1 MTTSNPS
8 QDPPAVIFT
17 PSQRIKQ
24 LNEIDK
30 VPASSLPGRPPNR
43 SINRIPRAQ
52 DLSHLLH
59 SAGSAI
65 EALTLPP
72 SPSSSAEADNPK
84 EKFRNMAA
92 QYFSLLSS
100 IDVRLRRQIYALEE
114 ADILSPS
121 SSSAV
126 EKVEKAELLLPGS
139 QGSISA
145 LGSSQ
150 GTTGASGGKG
160 GVGMGGLDVGWLN
173 SRNDSVGKEMEAEL
187 WSELEGLVQGV
198 EKKKMGEDVGDRV
211 DG

>member
-1 MTTSNPS
+1 MTTSTPS
-8 QDPPAVIFT
+8 QDPSAVIFT
-17 PSQRIKQ
+17 PSERIKQ

-30 VPASSLPGRPPNR
+30 VPTPPFLSSPLHQ

-59 SAGSAI
+59 SAGAAI

-72 SPSSSAEADNPK
+72 SSPSSAEEDNPN
-84 EKFRNMAA
+84 EKFRNTAA

-121 SSSAV
+121 SSAV
-126 EKVEKAELLLPGS
+126 EKVELQLPGS
-139 QGSISA
+139 QGSTSA

-150 GTTGASGGKG
+150 GTTAASGGKG
-160 GVGMGGLDVGWLN
+160 GVGMGVLDVGWLN

-187 WSELEGLVQGV
+187 WRELEGLVEGV
-198 EKKKMGEDVGDRV
+198 EKKVGR
-211 DG
+211 DGAGG

>member
-1 MTTSNPS
+1 MTTSTPS
-8 QDPPAVIFT
+8 QDPSAVIFT
-17 PSQRIKQ
+17 PSERIKQ

-30 VPASSLPGRPPNR
+30 VPTPPFLSSPLHQ

-59 SAGSAI
+59 SAGAAI

-72 SPSSSAEADNPK
+72 SSPSSAEEDNPN
-84 EKFRNMAA
+84 EKFRNTAA

-121 SSSAV
+121 SSAV
-126 EKVEKAELLLPGS
+126 EKVELQLPGS
-139 QGSISA
+139 QGSTST

-150 GTTGASGGKG
+150 GTTAASGGKG
-160 GVGMGGLDVGWLN
+160 GVGMGVLDVGWLN

-187 WSELEGLVQGV
+187 WRELEGLVEGV
-198 EKKKMGEDVGDRV
+198 EKKVGR
-211 DG
+211 DGAGG

>member
-1 MTTSNPS
+1 MRLTRYPL
-8 QDPPAVIFT
+8 PPLLPF
-17 PSQRIKQ
+17 
-24 LNEIDK
+24 L
-30 VPASSLPGRPPNR
+30 SLPIHQSTNL
-43 SINRIPRAQ
+43 IPRAQ

-59 SAGSAI
+59 SAGAAI

-72 SPSSSAEADNPK
+72 SPSSSAEEDNPN
-84 EKFRNMAA
+84 EKFRNMAT

-121 SSSAV
+121 SSAV
-126 EKVEKAELLLPGS
+126 EKVELQLPSS
-139 QGSISA
+139 QGSTSA

-160 GVGMGGLDVGWLN
+160 RAGMGLLDVGWLN

-187 WSELEGLVQGV
+187 WRELEGLL
-198 EKKKMGEDVGDRV
+198 EEAEKKMGR
-211 DG
+211 DGADG

>member
-1 MTTSNPS
+1 
-8 QDPPAVIFT
+8 
-17 PSQRIKQ
+17 
-24 LNEIDK
+24 
-30 VPASSLPGRPPNR
+30 
-43 SINRIPRAQ
+43 
-52 DLSHLLH
+52 
-59 SAGSAI
+59 
-65 EALTLPP
+65 
-72 SPSSSAEADNPK
+72 
-84 EKFRNMAA
+84 MAA

-114 ADILSPS
+114 ADILSP
-121 SSSAV
+121 SSAV

-187 WSELEGLVQGV
+187 WSELEGLVEGV
-198 EKKKMGEDVGDRV
+198 EKKKMGEDGGDRV

>member
-1 MTTSNPS
+1 MRLTRYPF
-8 QDPPAVIFT
+8 PPF
-17 PSQRIKQ
+17 
-24 LNEIDK
+24 L
-30 VPASSLPGRPPNR
+30 SSPLHQ

-59 SAGSAI
+59 SAGAAI

-72 SPSSSAEADNPK
+72 SPSFSAEEDNPN

-121 SSSAV
+121 SSAV
-126 EKVEKAELLLPGS
+126 EKVELQLPGS
-139 QGSISA
+139 QGSSSA
-145 LGSSQ
+145 LGSSE

-160 GVGMGGLDVGWLN
+160 GVGMGALDVGWLN

-187 WSELEGLVQGV
+187 WRELEGLVEGV
-198 EKKKMGEDVGDRV
+198 EKKMGGDEAA
-211 DG
+211 G

>member
-1 MTTSNPS
+1 
-8 QDPPAVIFT
+8 
-17 PSQRIKQ
+17 
-24 LNEIDK
+24 
-30 VPASSLPGRPPNR
+30 
-43 SINRIPRAQ
+43 
-52 DLSHLLH
+52 
-59 SAGSAI
+59 
-65 EALTLPP
+65 
-72 SPSSSAEADNPK
+72 
-84 EKFRNMAA
+84 MAA

-114 ADILSPS
+114 ADILSH
-121 SSSAV
+121 SAV

-187 WSELEGLVQGV
+187 WSELEGLVEGV
-198 EKKKMGEDVGDRV
+198 EKKKMGEDGGDRV

>member
-1 MTTSNPS
+1 MTTSTPS
-8 QDPPAVIFT
+8 QDPSAVIFT
-17 PSQRIKQ
+17 PSERIKQ

-30 VPASSLPGRPPNR
+30 VPTPPFLSSPLHQ

-59 SAGSAI
+59 SAGAAI

-72 SPSSSAEADNPK
+72 SSPSSAEEDSPN
-84 EKFRNMAA
+84 EKFRNTAA

-121 SSSAV
+121 SSAV
-126 EKVEKAELLLPGS
+126 EKVELQLPGS
-139 QGSISA
+139 QGSTSA

-150 GTTGASGGKG
+150 GTTAASGGKG
-160 GVGMGGLDVGWLN
+160 GVGMGVLDVGWLN

-187 WSELEGLVQGV
+187 WRELEGLVEGL
-198 EKKKMGEDVGDRV
+198 EKKVGR
-211 DG
+211 DGAGG

>member
-1 MTTSNPS
+1 MTISTPS
-8 QDPPAVIFT
+8 QDPSAVIFT
-17 PSQRIKQ
+17 PSERIKQ

-30 VPASSLPGRPPNR
+30 VPTPPFLSSPLHQ

-59 SAGSAI
+59 SAGAAI

-72 SPSSSAEADNPK
+72 SSPSSAEEDNPN
-84 EKFRNMAA
+84 EKFRNTAA

-121 SSSAV
+121 SSAV
-126 EKVEKAELLLPGS
+126 EKVELQLPGS
-139 QGSISA
+139 QGSTSA

-150 GTTGASGGKG
+150 GTTAASGGKG
-160 GVGMGGLDVGWLN
+160 GVGMGVLDVGWLN
-173 SRNDSVGKEMEAEL
+173 SRNDIVGKEMEAEL
-187 WSELEGLVQGV
+187 WRELEGLVEGV
-198 EKKKMGEDVGDRV
+198 ENKVGR
-211 DG
+211 DGAGG

>member
-1 MTTSNPS
+1 MRLTRYPLPPS
-8 QDPPAVIFT
+8 SARPFT
-17 PSQRIKQ
+17 NQ
-24 LNEIDK
+24 LI
-30 VPASSLPGRPPNR
+30 AYL
-43 SINRIPRAQ
+43 RAQ

-59 SAGSAI
+59 SAGAAI

-72 SPSSSAEADNPK
+72 SSSSSAEEENPN
-84 EKFRNMAA
+84 EKFRNTAA

-121 SSSAV
+121 SSAV
-126 EKVEKAELLLPGS
+126 EKFELQLPGS
-139 QGSISA
+139 QGSTSA

-160 GVGMGGLDVGWLN
+160 GVGMGVLDVGWLN

-187 WSELEGLVQGV
+187 WRELEGLVEGV
-198 EKKKMGEDVGDRV
+198 EKKMGR
-211 DG
+211 DGAGG